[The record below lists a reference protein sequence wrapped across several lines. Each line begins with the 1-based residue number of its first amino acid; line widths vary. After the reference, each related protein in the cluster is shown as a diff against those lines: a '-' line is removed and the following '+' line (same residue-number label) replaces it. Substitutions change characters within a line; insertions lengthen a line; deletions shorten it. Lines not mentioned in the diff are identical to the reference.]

1 MNIKAGLCGALLLL
15 ATATA
20 YGLGAQSGQAQS
32 PAPASSTPAI
42 PDAAMAQ
49 LGARARAFV
58 TGLEV
63 DPDSENGRILVQ
75 WLIKIALV
83 PEFSANLSTLDA
95 SPNPLGSVTFSS
107 ENRLKMLRSMKVVAS
122 ESRDDCKIKQPGR
135 DDLGGLAKTLSPKG
149 LRSALEMIEVILT
162 QRSGQ
167 AGVEEHYTVAELLDA
182 DARLNS
188 VALPESLSKGHES
201 DNCAL
206 FAFLIDAVV
215 ALPEP
220 QRRRATYEF
229 FKRIGG
235 GKQASESVLGDPA
248 AYLDDVFDERR
259 LPDSIRRRLPPDG
272 SRPLPFSRLIVDA
285 EWVNKSAPEAAF
297 LITDTYVNRRNNGV
311 VAELVTS
318 QDKSGKTTWSDF
330 TLSFGI
336 ADMFYQSVGSDTT
349 MLRTLKDDTAIAI
362 ANQPMVKGKRIEIP
376 IPQPSRKGEL
386 SRRCE
391 VGMTVPASTIFHT
404 LTGDAVDLACSEIGK
419 DGTTT
424 RVRATWLSDYGVTLS
439 RAFDGEEGRT
449 DVVIKNVT
457 IVKP

>member
-1 MNIKAGLCGALLLL
+1 
-15 ATATA
+15 
-20 YGLGAQSGQAQS
+20 
-32 PAPASSTPAI
+32 
-42 PDAAMAQ
+42 MAQ
-49 LGARARAFV
+49 LGARARAYV
-58 TGLEV
+58 TGLGV

-75 WLIKIALV
+75 WLIKIAQV
-83 PEFSANLSTLDA
+83 PEYRANLSALDA
-95 SPNPLGSVTFSS
+95 SSNPLGSVTFSP
-107 ENRLKMLRSMKVVAS
+107 ENRLKMLRSMKEVAS
-122 ESRDDCKIKQPGR
+122 ESRDGCKLKQPGR
-135 DDLGGLAKTLSPKG
+135 NDFGGLAKTLSPKG
-149 LRSALEMIEVILT
+149 FRSALETIEIILT
-162 QRSGQ
+162 QQ
-167 AGVEEHYTVAELLDA
+167 AGVEERYTVAELLDA
-182 DARLNS
+182 DARFNS
-188 VALPESLSKGHES
+188 VALAESLSKGHES

-215 ALPEP
+215 VLPEP
-220 QRRRATYEF
+220 QRQRVTYEF

-259 LPDSIRRRLPPDG
+259 LPDSMRRRLPPDG

-285 EWVNKSAPEAAF
+285 EWMNKTAPAASF
-297 LITDTYVNRRNNGV
+297 AVTDTYVNRRNNGV
-311 VAELVTS
+311 VAELITS

-362 ANQPMVKGKRIEIP
+362 ANQSMVKGKRIEIP

-391 VGMTVPASTIFHT
+391 VGVTVPASTIFRT
-404 LTGDAVDLACSEIGK
+404 LTGDAVDLDCSEIGK
-419 DGTTT
+419 GGTTT
-424 RVRATWLSDYGVTLS
+424 RVRATWLSDYGITLS
-439 RAFDGEEGRT
+439 KAFDGEEGRT